1 MIAPCHAGARAGTLS
16 VLPLVENFPASPA
29 PVQPSRVR
37 YGVVGLMVSLAMVTY
52 LDRACIG
59 KLAPDISR
67 DLALSKEQMSVVFSA
82 FALAY
87 ALFEVPTAWWADR
100 RGTRG
105 VLTRIVLWW
114 SALTMLTAAAFN
126 FVSLVAIRFLFGA
139 GEAGAWPCV
148 ARTFS
153 KWIPPV
159 QRGRV
164 QGIFFAGAH
173 LAGGLTP
180 LLAALLNDLLGWR
193 TVFVMFGATG
203 LIWVT
208 AWHRW
213 FRNDPSEHPGANAA
227 ERALIKRV
235 EVNALHLHE
244 RAASRAA
251 VESPHEGWPYW
262 RRLLAHRNTL
272 PLCLGYIPNSCA
284 FYFCITW
291 LPTYLAEKHH
301 FTALSLGFF
310 AGLPL
315 LTSVVGDLCGGAVTD
330 WAVRR
335 FGLRFGRAGVAGL
348 GNLFA
353 GGAMIAATQV
363 HHPQLAIG
371 LISLAVGATMFT
383 LGATWATCQE
393 IGGAHVGVVSAA
405 MNTAGQIGAI
415 GGPPMVTFLLARTG
429 DWNAPVLAIGA
440 LFLGGALCWCFI
452 DPRERVFE

>member
-1 MIAPCHAGARAGTLS
+1 M
-16 VLPLVENFPASPA
+16 
-29 PVQPSRVR
+29 R
-37 YGVVGLMVSLAMVTY
+37 YGVVGLMISLAMVTY
-52 LDRACIG
+52 LDRACVG

-67 DLALSKEQMSVVFSA
+67 DLALSKDQMSWVFSA

-114 SALTMLTAAAFN
+114 SGLTMLTAAAFN
-126 FVSLVAIRFLFGA
+126 FTSMVAIRFLFGA

-153 KWIPPV
+153 KWIPPQ

-180 LLAALLNDLLGWR
+180 MIAAALNGLVGWR
-193 TVFVMFGATG
+193 GVFIVFGGVGVA
-203 LIWVT
+203 WVI

-213 FRNDPSEHPGANAA
+213 FRNTPAEHPGTNAA
-227 ERALIKRV
+227 ERELIAAGRV
-235 EVNALHLHE
+235 
-244 RAASRAA
+244 AA
-251 VESPHEGWPYW
+251 ESHHEGWPYW
-262 RRLLAHRNTL
+262 KRLLGHRNTW
-272 PLCLGYIPNSCA
+272 PLCISYIPNGTV

-291 LPTYLAEKHH
+291 LPTYLQEKHH
-301 FTALSLGFF
+301 FTAGSLAFF
-310 AGLPL
+310 SGLPL
-315 LTSVVGDLCGGAVTD
+315 LTAVIGDLTGGAVTD
-330 WAVRR
+330 WAARR
-335 FGLRFGRAGVAGL
+335 FGLRAGRAGVGL
-348 GNLFA
+348 CGNLLSALALF
-353 GGAMIAATQV
+353 GAAVAPNPII
-363 HHPQLAIG
+363 AIG
-371 LISLAVGATMFT
+371 LISLAVTSAMFT
-383 LGATWATCQE
+383 LGAQWAVCQE

-415 GGPPMVTFLLARTG
+415 GGPPMVTYLLKVYG

-440 LFLGGALCWCFI
+440 IFVVGAACWLFI